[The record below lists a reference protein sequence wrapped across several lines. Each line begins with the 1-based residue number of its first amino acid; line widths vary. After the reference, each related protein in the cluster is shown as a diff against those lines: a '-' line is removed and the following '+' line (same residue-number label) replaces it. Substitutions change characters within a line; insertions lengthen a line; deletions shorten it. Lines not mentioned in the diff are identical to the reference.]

1 MNRRSLRAMD
11 SMNHGRARTR
21 NAVRKGWLTGLAL
34 LSWGV
39 LGHAET
45 VYVSGHREVMLRSGP
60 SVEHRI
66 LAVLE
71 TGNRMETQGEE
82 GDYQLVT
89 LPDGRQGYVLKSFLT
104 TEAPPRRRVQHLAA
118 KVESQEAEL
127 GRLRSENLQLKADN
141 ERLTSDNLSN
151 ERQLRRLR
159 QERADH
165 RQDVRLWWFVAG
177 AGVLLTGWLM
187 GWTRVRLRRKARGRS
202 FI

>member
-1 MNRRSLRAMD
+1 MD
-11 SMNHGRARTR
+11 ARNHGRARTR
-21 NAVRKGWLTGLAL
+21 SAVRKGWLTGLAL

-45 VYVSGHREVMLRSGP
+45 VYVSGHREIMLRSGP

-82 GDYQLVT
+82 GNYQLVT

-104 TEAPPRRRVQHLAA
+104 TEAPPRRRVQRLTA
-118 KVESQEAEL
+118 KVESQAAEL
-127 GRLRSENLQLKADN
+127 GRLRTENSQLKADN
-141 ERLTSDNLSN
+141 ERLTSDNLNN
-151 ERQLRRLR
+151 ERQLRRLQR
-159 QERADH
+159 ERADH

-187 GWTRVRLRRKARGRS
+187 GWTRVRLRRKARSRS